1 MARSFS
7 GMMSLTSSSSVPA
20 TLLLLVVLLL
30 AGGCH
35 GSPPLKAHFYR
46 RSCPA
51 AEAVVRD
58 IVVARVAADPAAL
71 PAKLLRLFFHDC
83 FVRVSKGCAHLMICI
98 AASV

>member
-1 MARSFS
+1 M
-7 GMMSLTSSSSVPA
+7 TSPTSSSVPPALLVAA
-20 TLLLLVVLLL
+20 TLLLLLL

-35 GSPPLKAHFYR
+35 VHGAPLKAHFYR

-58 IVVARVAADPAAL
+58 IVLASVAADPAAL

-83 FVRVSKGCAHLMICI
+83 FVRVRGLRRTSCVRRP
-98 AASV
+98 SES

>member
-1 MARSFS
+1 
-7 GMMSLTSSSSVPA
+7 MMSLTSSSSVPA

-58 IVVARVAADPAAL
+58 IVLASVAADPAAL

-83 FVRVSKGCAHLMICI
+83 FVRVRGLRRTSCVRRP
-98 AASV
+98 SES

>member
-1 MARSFS
+1 M
-7 GMMSLTSSSSVPA
+7 TSSTSSSVPPALLVAA
-20 TLLLLVVLLL
+20 TLLLLLL

-35 GSPPLKAHFYR
+35 AHGAPLKAHFYR

-58 IVVARVAADPAAL
+58 IVLASVAADPAAL

-83 FVRVSKGCAHLMICI
+83 FVRVRGLRRTSCVRRP
-98 AASV
+98 SES